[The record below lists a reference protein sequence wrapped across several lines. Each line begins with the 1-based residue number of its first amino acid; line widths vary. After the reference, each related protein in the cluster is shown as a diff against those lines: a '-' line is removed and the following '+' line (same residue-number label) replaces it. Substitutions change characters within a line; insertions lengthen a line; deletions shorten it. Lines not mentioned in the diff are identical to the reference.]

1 VKRTHFAEPSN
12 RHIAL
17 AKALSKLKR
26 KFSGVPRETEFKL
39 KWRFSRI
46 EMAGTKKPKV
56 QIKRQKVS
64 LGWAYR
70 IYVDG
75 MYECHSENLLCV
87 FPCFPIKH
95 GPLQSL
101 EFMLCTLAP

>member
-1 VKRTHFAEPSN
+1 MPRYLLPVKRTHFAEPSN

-39 KWRFSRI
+39 KWRFSRRI
-46 EMAGTKKPKV
+46 EMAGTKEPKV

-75 MYECHSENLLCV
+75 MYV
-87 FPCFPIKH
+87 
-95 GPLQSL
+95 G
-101 EFMLCTLAP
+101 TG